1 MACSGEDSK
10 YHGAW
15 TCKHCRAIPLVIT
28 TLQTQLSNL
37 KTHVKDVCKNNRDL
51 NKEISLLRTEN
62 GNLKQKVAN
71 LNEHNS
77 ELQKLIETMSEQPR
91 MPPDPSGI
99 VQPNPPISDHDA
111 AVPLVAIYNRY
122 AALASLD
129 GSAPPSETLTG
140 HASLRAQHGNHGTA
154 RPQRR
159 RTDKH
164 AWKSVSVTIVGSSI
178 VRGVAPL
185 VHGQDFDAS
194 GFVFPGRTAQ
204 QINAEIHNIPTS
216 DITVLA
222 AGTNNI
228 ETRTLE
234 QYKEEIRQTIDSVS
248 RKRNNKTVIMSVIP
262 HRHDKPHLNS
272 KIDAVNTF
280 IIREIA

>member
-1 MACSGEDSK
+1 MACFGEDSE

-15 TCKHCRAIPLVIT
+15 TCKHCKTIPSVIT
-28 TLQTQLSNL
+28 TLQTQLLNL
-37 KTHVKDVCKNNRDL
+37 ETHVKDVWKNNRDL

-77 ELQKLIETMSEQPR
+77 ELQTLIETMSEQPR
-91 MPPDPSGI
+91 MPHEPSDI
-99 VQPNPPISDHDA
+99 VLPNPPISGHDA
-111 AVPLVAIYNRY
+111 AVPAVVTYNRY

-129 GSAPPSETLTG
+129 VSAPPSETLTS
-140 HASLRAQHGNHGTA
+140 HAPLRANHGNHGTA

-159 RTDKH
+159 RTDKP
-164 AWKSVSVTIVGSSI
+164 ARKPVSVNIVGSSI

-185 VHGQDFDAS
+185 VHGQDHDAS
-194 GFVFPGRTAQ
+194 GFVFPGRTAR
-204 QINAEIHNIPTS
+204 QINAEIRNIPTS

-228 ETRTLE
+228 ETQTLE
-234 QYKEEIRQTIDSVS
+234 QCKEEIRQTINNVS
-248 RKRNNKTVIMSVIP
+248 RKRNNKTMIMSVIP
-262 HRHDKPHLNS
+262 HRHDKPH
-272 KIDAVNTF
+272 
-280 IIREIA
+280 